1 MMNYLKTLK
10 GKIKLKILKGKINEI
25 ILNDEETIL
34 ISMLK
39 GNKRKISITS
49 KEGSLQIDD
58 IPIKKIDQTK
68 EETAAISNLQKIIQ
82 KRSLK

>member
-1 MMNYLKTLK
+1 MNYLKTLK